1 MGFITTDRSEIGSID
16 ILTTLPEKGKS
27 RFVVEIVS
35 QLDLSPL
42 YDSYSSQGGDAY
54 DPAILLAT
62 WFYAYSEGETSSR
75 KVEDYCRYD
84 IRFIYISANLQPDH
98 CALSRFRR
106 RHAELMPEYFVQIV
120 AYIVERGEELGSDF
134 KDINIDGGNIL
145 AFCSKRHS
153 KTSRQLELKID
164 KLQERVAEYLSRC
177 EAEDVSAE
185 ELEALREENA
195 RLEAQIEHFSS
206 CSEQLAE
213 RQATLKAE
221 HREGHQINTVEPEA
235 RLMPKSNAPAYNG
248 VIGVDKHHFILGN
261 HLSDQPNEQQEF
273 ATIHQKVEENL
284 DDDPDRKYN
293 TDAGFHSQDQLAYA
307 NEHNIDVVMA
317 DPNPQH
323 RSIGDQPTA
332 MEALEQSERKLQ
344 RADFSY
350 NETDDFYQCPA
361 GQKLEPVSTYR
372 DGNSSKTIYQTQA
385 CQGCPLFERCL
396 TKSQQQSKQKV
407 KTIYRDQRELL
418 AEDMARKLQTEE
430 ARQRLK
436 TRMSTVEPVI
446 GNLKQNLGFR
456 KFRLRG
462 LKLAIGEFNL
472 MCIAHNL
479 NTFFNI
485 KCRKAILLIFDPFIL
500 DYGARKIFQRSRTQN
515 SIELLSWGGWAPQKL
530 PEAA

>member
-16 ILTTLPEKGKS
+16 ILATLPEKDKS
-27 RFVVEIVS
+27 RFVMEIVS

-120 AYIVERGEELGSDF
+120 AYIVERGEELGCDF
-134 KDINIDGGNIL
+134 KEINIDGGNIL

-153 KTSRQLELKID
+153 KTSKKLELKID
-164 KLQERVAEYLSRC
+164 KLKERVAEYLSRC

-185 ELEALREENA
+185 QLEALREEKA
-195 RLEAQIEHFSS
+195 RLEAEIEHLSS
-206 CSEQLAE
+206 CGEQLVE
-213 RQATLKAE
+213 RKATLKAE
-221 HREGHQINTVEPEA
+221 HQEGHQINTVEPEA
-235 RLMPKSNAPAYNG
+235 RMMPKSNAPAYNG
-248 VIGVDKHHFILGN
+248 LIGVDNNHFILGN
-261 HLSDQPNEQQEF
+261 DLSDEPNEQQEF

-284 DDDPDRKYN
+284 DDDPDRKFN
-293 TDAGFHSQDQLAYA
+293 TDAGFHSRDQLAYA
-307 NEHNIDVVMA
+307 DEHNIDVVMA

-323 RSIGDQPTA
+323 RSIADQPTA
-332 MEALEQSERKLQ
+332 METLEQSKRKLE
-344 RADFSY
+344 RSDFSY
-350 NETDDFYQCPA
+350 HEVDDYYQCPA
-361 GQKLEPVSTYR
+361 DQKLEPVKTYR
-372 DGNSSKTIYQTQA
+372 DGKSTKTIYQAQD

-396 TKSQQQSKQKV
+396 TKSQQKSGQKV
-407 KTIYRDQRELL
+407 KKIYRDQRESL
-418 AEDMARKLQTEE
+418 AEAMGRKLQTEE

-456 KFRLRG
+456 KFRLKG
-462 LKLAIGEFNL
+462 LKLAKGEFNL

-479 NTFFNI
+479 NTLFNI
-485 KCRKAILLIFDPFIL
+485 KRRKALLVYFSPFCARLWRATIFSMNKNKNL
-500 DYGARKIFQRSRTQN
+500 
-515 SIELLSWGGWAPQKL
+515 IELRSWSGCAPQK
-530 PEAA
+530 PREAA

>member
-1 MGFITTDRSEIGSID
+1 MGFKTANRSEIGSID
-16 ILTTLPEKGKS
+16 ILSTLPEKDKS

-54 DPAILLAT
+54 DPAVLLAT

-153 KTSRQLELKID
+153 KTSKELELKID
-164 KLQERVAEYLSRC
+164 KLKERVAEYLSRC
-177 EAEDVSAE
+177 EAEDVCAE
-185 ELEALREENA
+185 QLEALGEEKA
-195 RLEAQIEHFSS
+195 RLEAEIEQLSA

-213 RQATLKAE
+213 RKATLKAE
-221 HREGHQINTVEPEA
+221 HREGHQLNTVEPEA

-248 VIGVDKHHFILGN
+248 LIGVDNNHFILGN
-261 HLSDQPNEQQEF
+261 DLSDEPNEQQEF
-273 ATIHQKVEENL
+273 ATIHQKVEVNL

-293 TDAGFHSQDQLAYA
+293 TDAGFHSRDQLAYA
-307 NEHNIDVVMA
+307 DEHNIDVVMA

-323 RSIGDQPTA
+323 RSIADQPTD
-332 MEALEQSERKLQ
+332 METFEQSKRKLQ
-344 RADFSY
+344 RSDFSY

-372 DGNSSKTIYQTQA
+372 DGNSSKTIYQAQD
-385 CQGCPLFERCL
+385 CQGCPMFERCL
-396 TKSQQQSKQKV
+396 TKSQQKSGQKV
-407 KTIYRDQRELL
+407 KKIYRDQRESL
-418 AEDMARKLQTEE
+418 AEAMGRKLQSEE

-456 KFRLRG
+456 KFRLKG
-462 LKLAIGEFNL
+462 LKLAKGEFNL

-479 NTFFNI
+479 NTLFNI
-485 KCRKAILLIFDPFIL
+485 KRRKALLAYFSPFC
-500 DYGARKIFQRSRTQN
+500 ARLWRVKIFSMNKNKNLIEVRSW
-515 SIELLSWGGWAPQKL
+515 SGCAPQK
-530 PEAA
+530 PREAA